1 MINKI
6 LIIFLLLLTTC
17 NFYAQDDEEESRDL
31 RGGVGCEFGFN
42 RCVEI
47 GISQVG
53 IEAKNIENSLYLI
66 LPQKYFTNEQED
78 IIRDPEQ
85 AFFFHIQKYVILL
98 DETLETYNID
108 KEFNVVPSGRYPVEF
123 SDEQYKIKVSLN
135 RKK

>member
-6 LIIFLLLLTTC
+6 SIIFLLLLTTC
-17 NFYAQDDEEESRDL
+17 NFYAQDDEESKDI
-31 RGGVGCEFGFN
+31 RGKRFC
-42 RCVEI
+42 I
-47 GISQVG
+47 GGPKICMDISISKAG
-53 IEAKNIENSLYLI
+53 IDAKNIENSLYLI
-66 LPQKYFTNEQED
+66 LPQKYFTSEQEN

-85 AFFFHIQKYVILL
+85 AFFFRIQKNVILL